1 MFWDKK
7 KKLKEKRE
15 KEYLELNKKFQDK
28 HQIVANWYS
37 KKYLIGN
44 HNGMKPVTLEG
55 FEYQRRVKNFFGD
68 NMYGKLPKS
77 FNPFAGVNYGF
88 DTDFDYFPVEKLLK
102 LYSQIETV
110 FPEPFNRSTIV
121 A

>member
-1 MFWDKK
+1 MFWNKK

-37 KKYLIGN
+37 KKYLFGN
-44 HNGMKPVTLEG
+44 HNGMQPVIEEG

-68 NMYGKLPKS
+68 NMYGQLPHS
-77 FNPFAGVNYGF
+77 FSRFPYLNQGNIK
-88 DTDFDYFPVEKLLK
+88 DFDYFPIEKLLE
-102 LYSQIETV
+102 LYNQIEIV
-110 FPEPFNRSTIV
+110 FPEPFIE
-121 A
+121 AHL

>member
-1 MFWDKK
+1 M
-7 KKLKEKRE
+7 
-15 KEYLELNKKFQDK
+15 
-28 HQIVANWYS
+28 
-37 KKYLIGN
+37 LIGIPKN
-44 HNGMKPVTLEG
+44 TFLVIPVTEEW

-88 DTDFDYFPVEKLLK
+88 DKDFDYFPVEKLLE

-110 FPEPFNRSTIV
+110 FPESFIE
-121 A
+121 AQL